1 MVQKKISLSERLQL
15 QKYFNGETTNT
26 DVLNRPHVQRIF
38 KMKLKEMGFDEE
50 QLAKNLIKLTV
61 AKRTH
66 YYQNKGIVVDQ
77 RTVKDNPIRLAANA
91 LIGKWFGLDIQLID
105 LKHSGLVGH
114 YNVLE
119 TLTDEELDAIIADPS
134 AAAGIEGQSAAGE
147 STSSYN

>member
-15 QKYFNGETTNT
+15 QKYFNGETTDTN
-26 DVLNRPHVQRIF
+26 VLNRPHVQRIF

-50 QLAKNLIKLTV
+50 TLAKNLIKLTQ
-61 AKRTH
+61 AKRVQ
-66 YYQNKGIVVDQ
+66 YFANKGVVIDT
-77 RTVKDNPIRLAANA
+77 RVCKDNSIRLAANA
-91 LIGKWFGLDIQLID
+91 LIGKWFGLDIQQID
-105 LKHSGLVGH
+105 LKHSGVVGH

-147 STSSYN
+147 STASHN